1 MIHMKLQRDIYRT
14 EQSRIVYV
22 FEGDSCVTLSQG
34 TQRQQILGGQGVT
47 GDCCLVSMAKEV
59 EKQIKCEKVY
69 RHILPPR
76 KFGMGMC
83 FERRNR
89 AFYVR

>member
-22 FEGDSCVTLSQG
+22 FEGDNCVTLSQG

-47 GDCCLVSMAKEV
+47 GDCRLVSMAKEV
-59 EKQIKCEKVY
+59 EKQIKCEKVH
-69 RHILPPR
+69 RNILPPKNLGWGCALR
-76 KFGMGMC
+76 GGTQHSM
-83 FERRNR
+83 
-89 AFYVR
+89 